1 MSGMTLNDIYAAQIE
16 AHFFFYL
23 MLGACTT
30 CVCMTMYISAKIIA
44 EALSAQKT
52 EVRRA
57 PKLLESVTER
67 KAA

>member
-1 MSGMTLNDIYAAQIE
+1 MTLNDIYAAQIE

-23 MLGACTT
+23 MAGACTT
-30 CVCMTMYISAKIIA
+30 CICLTMYISAKMIV
-44 EALSAQKT
+44 EALSAQKI

-67 KAA
+67 KVA